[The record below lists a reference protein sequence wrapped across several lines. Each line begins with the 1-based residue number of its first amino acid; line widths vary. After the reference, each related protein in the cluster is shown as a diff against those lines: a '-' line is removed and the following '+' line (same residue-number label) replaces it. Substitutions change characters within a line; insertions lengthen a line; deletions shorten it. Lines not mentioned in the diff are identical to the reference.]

1 MVAKMVTRFAP
12 SPTGYLHLGH
22 AYSARMGFDAARRH
36 GGTFL
41 LRIEDIDQTRCRPEF
56 VDGILEDMHFLG
68 LRFPTPVR
76 KQSDHMAD
84 YEAAIQKLLA
94 LDVLYPCFCTRAEI
108 AAELQAAQ
116 SAPQDGAQPAPIYPG
131 RCRSLVPEEA
141 ATRMSQGHNY
151 ALRLSTEKTERRL
164 RDLGRW
170 PLDFFDTH
178 HGTVAVSPSLV
189 GDVVLARKEVRTSY
203 HLAVV
208 VDDAIQQVTLVT
220 RGEDLFLSTHVHR
233 QLQALLDLPT
243 PRYAHHPLLRDVAG
257 ERLAKRRGSES
268 IRSLRQKGM
277 SADEMWAKIGCEPLP
292 AV

>member
-116 SAPQDGAQPAPIYPG
+116 SAPQDGAQAAPIYPG

-243 PRYAHHPLLRDVAG
+243 PRYAHHPLLRDVDG

>member
-41 LRIEDIDQTRCRPEF
+41 LRIKDIDQTRCRPEF

-243 PRYAHHPLLRDVAG
+243 PRYAHHPLLRDVDG